1 MAVNIYQLLA
11 LAVFSGL
18 SVNLIL
24 QCGLCL
30 KNVVLSEEYGIK
42 RLFSGLGIIFV
53 SVVLL
58 WLFFSFIRTVLPL
71 GLFEYMLLFPASCL
85 LYFCFESFL
94 NRYVIHNTETPKEHV
109 ILCVGGL
116 TSAAVF
122 ITLNV
127 AGNLI
132 EAAVT
137 SLGFTLGVAV
147 VFIIT
152 GEIRR
157 RSVMEA
163 VPTHLRNGPL
173 ALIFMGLL
181 SLIFSSAA
189 ILLYKVLEG

>member
-1 MAVNIYQLLA
+1 MTVNLYPLLA

-30 KNVVLSEEYGIK
+30 KDTAIAEEFGIK
-42 RLFSGLGIIFV
+42 RLFFGLGIIFV
-53 SVVLL
+53 SIVLL
-58 WLFFSFIRTVLPL
+58 WLFFSFIRAVLPL
-71 GLFEYMLLFPASCL
+71 GLFEYMLLFPASSL
-85 LYFCFESFL
+85 LFFCFDTFL
-94 NRYVIHNTETPKEHV
+94 NRYVVRNTANKKEQV
-109 ILCVGGL
+109 LSIGAL
-116 TSAAVF
+116 TSAALF

-137 SLGFTLGVAV
+137 ALGFTLGVAV

-157 RSVMEA
+157 RSEMEA
-163 VPTHLRNGPL
+163 VPPLFKNGPL
-173 ALIFMGLL
+173 ALIAMGLL

-189 ILLYKVLEG
+189 IMLYKVLEG